1 MHATSNLP
9 DITTSPARCVGGFIC
24 IVSHAVLIAA
34 MAAHLSRGRAI
45 CRLRIREIWPDCAST
60 ALRGICTLHVAP
72 SGDLAP
78 LCVNRVVG
86 HLHFACC
93 YFRRFGPAMR
103 QPHCGVICPLHV
115 VLSGDLALLCV
126 NHVAGHLHFARRSFR
141 RLVPVVRQ
149 LRCGAFALLHV
160 APSGDLISLCADHAA
175 GNLHIWHC
183 SAPQLQ
189 QQ

>member
-1 MHATSNLP
+1 MP
-9 DITTSPARCVGGFIC
+9 DITKSPARCVGGFIC
-24 IVSHAVLIAA
+24 MASHAVLIAA

-45 CRLRIREIWPDCAST
+45 CRLRIRDIWPDCAST
-60 ALRGICTLHVAP
+60 ALRDVLHFACCSFRRFSHAVRQPRCGAFALCMLLLQAIWPRCASTALWGICTLHVAI

-78 LCVNRVVG
+78 
-86 HLHFACC
+86 
-93 YFRRFGPAMR
+93 
-103 QPHCGVICPLHV
+103 
-115 VLSGDLALLCV
+115 LCV
-126 NHVAGHLHFARRSFR
+126 NHVAGHLHFACRSFR

>member
-1 MHATSNLP
+1 MA
-9 DITTSPARCVGGFIC
+9 
-24 IVSHAVLIAA
+24 SHAVLMMA
-34 MAAHLSRGRAI
+34 MAARLSRGRDI
-45 CRLRIREIWPDCAST
+45 CRLRIREIWPYCAST
-60 ALRGICTLHVAP
+60 ALRGICTLHVAL

-78 LCVNRVVG
+78 LCVNRVAG

-93 YFRRFGPAMR
+93 HFRRFGPAMR

-115 VLSGDLALLCV
+115 VLSGDLAPLCV